1 MNENELFDSSIR
13 VLTRNLPVLRKM
25 LGLTQSEFAD
35 IVGLSRQTVVNIE
48 NENQKMKRTTFM
60 AMMYLF
66 SLNRKRADAD
76 ILLSPSGNRS
86 LVCFGRVLLP
96 ARPPLPRF

>member
-1 MNENELFDSSIR
+1 MDEKELFDSSIQ
-13 VLTRNLPVLRKM
+13 VLTKNLPVLRKM

-66 SLNRKRADAD
+66 SLNRKTAVFLKELD
-76 ILLSPSGNRS
+76 IPYKELKKWLRYKTNT
-86 LVCFGRVLLP
+86 
-96 ARPPLPRF
+96 

>member
-1 MNENELFDSSIR
+1 VNENELFDISIQ

-60 AMMYLF
+60 AIMYFF
-66 SLNRKRADAD
+66 SLNRKTAVYLKNID
-76 ILLSPSGNRS
+76 IPYKQLKQWLALKTNM
-86 LVCFGRVLLP
+86 
-96 ARPPLPRF
+96 